1 MLIRK
6 HPFPKMKISQS
17 PRPAAVSP
25 GQSAGFGMPV
35 LVGSASRRSARTPM
49 LALLVAASQ
58 PLASLG
64 SLQPHPTILG
74 RSGVIAMTMRPPPPP
89 PPPPPLSPALLAADG
104 AVVAGYSIS
113 CSLVGLFTS
122 GAYLEPPIVSFQDV
136 IDIAY
141 AFDVAAALS
150 LGWMLASAAVG
161 AASNDWITQDHS
173 ASPIGLSRVLP
184 AWLLGWPLGCA
195 PICVLDQFANYRG
208 CTNSFDGWSRPFARR
223 CDVQGIIAMVGK
235 SMVRSPCTV

>member
-1 MLIRK
+1 
-6 HPFPKMKISQS
+6 
-17 PRPAAVSP
+17 
-25 GQSAGFGMPV
+25 
-35 LVGSASRRSARTPM
+35 M

-150 LGWMLASAAVG
+150 IGWMIASAAVG

-184 AWLLGWPLGCA
+184 AWLLGWPLGVA
-195 PICVLDQFANYRG
+195 LKAAAALQFATWTNLPTIVDAHTASMDGAGLLLVVAMYRASLLWWI
-208 CTNSFDGWSRPFARR
+208 NRW
-223 CDVQGIIAMVGK
+223 
-235 SMVRSPCTV
+235 